1 MKKTSLTLT
10 LAPARPRNPVALPA
24 RARQAGPHR
33 RSRSGE
39 RQQAQ
44 RALRGDLARLH
55 PPPTR

>member
-10 LAPARPRNPVALPA
+10 PARPRNPVALPA